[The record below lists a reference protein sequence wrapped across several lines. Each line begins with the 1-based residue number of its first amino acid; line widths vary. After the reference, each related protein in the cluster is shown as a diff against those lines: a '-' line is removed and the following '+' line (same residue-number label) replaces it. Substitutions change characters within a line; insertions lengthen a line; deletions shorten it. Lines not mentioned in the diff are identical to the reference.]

1 MKGKNEWSGNRCWRG
16 WEKEGDILSAPGNLA
31 SNASLYSILRMGELS
46 VGCITVVSSGIYG
59 GKRWQGVEG
68 GEQWRSRERKEG
80 LAGVE

>member
-1 MKGKNEWSGNRCWRG
+1 MGIVAGGAGRR
-16 WEKEGDILSAPGNLA
+16 GDILSAPGNLA

-46 VGCITVVSSGIYG
+46 IGCITVVSSGIYG